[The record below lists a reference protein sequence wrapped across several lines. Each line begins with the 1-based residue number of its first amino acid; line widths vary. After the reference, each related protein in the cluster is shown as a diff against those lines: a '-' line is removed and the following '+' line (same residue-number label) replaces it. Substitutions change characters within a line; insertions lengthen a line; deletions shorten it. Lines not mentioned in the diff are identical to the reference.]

1 MKAVVFHAYGGNDV
15 IGVTDM
21 PKLSPGPDE
30 VLIRVHAAGVNPVDW
45 KIRQGEA
52 RFLTG
57 WKFPKILGIECSGEI
72 VETGAHIT
80 KFKAGDAVI
89 STGSLRLGAYAEYT
103 AVLESRAFLK
113 PESISFEEAAA
124 IPIAGMTAAVA
135 LRDKG
140 RIEAGKKVLIN
151 GASGGVGTFAVQIA
165 KLYNA
170 DVTGVCSAGNA
181 GLVKDLG
188 ADRVIDYREQ
198 DFTKTG
204 ERYDIIFDTVSSRS
218 FSECRKALTAN
229 GVYINTLPSLS
240 IFWDIFATS
249 LLPGK
254 KAATIM
260 VGHKKAD
267 MDWLC
272 GHLETGRLKVILD
285 RVYPLEQVKEA
296 LNFSET
302 GRVRGKVV
310 LKVI

>member
-15 IGVTDM
+15 VGIEDM
-21 PKLSPGPDE
+21 PKPSPGPDE
-30 VLIRVHAAGVNPVDW
+30 VLIKVHAAGVNPVDW
-45 KIRQGEA
+45 KVRKGEA
-52 RFLTG
+52 RFLIG
-57 WKFPKILGIECSGEI
+57 WKFPKILGIESAGE
-72 VETGAHIT
+72 VMEAGPRVATYKT
-80 KFKAGDAVI
+80 GDAVI
-89 STGSLRLGAYAEYT
+89 ASGSLRLGAYAEYV
-103 AVLESRAFLK
+103 AVSGKNVFPK
-113 PESISFEEAAA
+113 PGNISFEEAAA
-124 IPIAGMTAAVA
+124 IPIAGMTATVA

-140 RIEAGKKVLIN
+140 RIGPGKKVLVN

-170 DVTGVCSAGNA
+170 DVTGVCSSGNA

-188 ADRVIDYREQ
+188 ADRVIDYHEQ

-204 ERYDIIFDTVSSRS
+204 ARYDIIFDTVSSRS
-218 FSECRKALTAN
+218 FGECSKALTPD

-240 IFWDIFATS
+240 IFWNIVKTS

-254 KAATIM
+254 KAFTIM

-267 MDWLC
+267 MEWLC
-272 GHLETGRLKVILD
+272 GHIGAGRLKVVLD

-296 LNFSET
+296 LGYSET

>member
-1 MKAVVFHAYGGNDV
+1 MKAVVFHAYGKNDA
-15 IGVTDM
+15 IGIEDM
-21 PKLSPGPDE
+21 PKPSPEPDE

-45 KIRQGEA
+45 KVRSGEA
-52 RFLTG
+52 RVLTG
-57 WKFPKILGIECSGEI
+57 WRFPKILGIECSGE
-72 VETGAHIT
+72 VVDTGAHVT

-89 STGSLRLGAYAEYT
+89 STGSMGLGAYAEYL
-103 AVLESRAFLK
+103 AVLERRAYRK

-124 IPIAGMTAAVA
+124 IPIAAMTAFVG

-140 RIEAGKKVLIN
+140 RIEAGEKVLIN

-170 DVTGVCSAGNA
+170 DVTGVCSAGNTE
-181 GLVKDLG
+181 LVKLLG

-198 DFTKTG
+198 DFTKSG
-204 ERYDIIFDTVSSRS
+204 ARYDIIFDTVSSRS
-218 FSECRKALTAN
+218 FGECSRALTPDGAY
-229 GVYINTLPSLS
+229 VNTLPTLS
-240 IFWDIFATS
+240 IFWNMFMTS

-254 KAATIM
+254 KAFTIM

-267 MDWLC
+267 MDWLL
-272 GHLETGRLKVILD
+272 GHIGAGRIKVVLD

-296 LNFSET
+296 FSYIET

-310 LKVI
+310 LKVM